1 MLRTEVLP
9 NGARLAQDEKTSA
22 RVWLENPTLLA
33 WSIEGHGLMT
43 VVKRVIADLEA
54 LCPKEGEFVVFNDT
68 ERMPTYDTGFRQAL
82 TEWSDSKRGRL
93 KTIHILTRS
102 KVVAMG
108 ASVSNMLLGGNIKM
122 YASRTPFETAFVAAG
137 GAANRFLRVA

>member
-1 MLRTEVLP
+1 MVRTETLP
-9 NGARLAQDEKTSA
+9 NGARLVQHEKTTA
-22 RVWLENPTLLA
+22 RIWLETPKLLA
-33 WSIEGHGLMT
+33 WSIEGHGTMA
-43 VVKRVIADLEA
+43 VVNRVVVDLEA
-54 LCPKEGEFVVFNDT
+54 LAPRDGEFVVFNDT

-82 TEWSDSKRGRL
+82 TEWSDSKKGRL
-93 KTIHILTRS
+93 TMIHILTRS

-122 YASRTPFETAFVAAG
+122 YASRAPFEAAFVAAG